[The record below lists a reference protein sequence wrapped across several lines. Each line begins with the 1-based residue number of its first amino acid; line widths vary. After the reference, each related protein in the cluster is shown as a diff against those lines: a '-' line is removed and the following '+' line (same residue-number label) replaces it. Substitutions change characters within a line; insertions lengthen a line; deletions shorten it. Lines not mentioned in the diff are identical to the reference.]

1 MPIPPDY
8 EAILDY
14 HETPEA
20 GTAGANGYFGQHNHE
35 LNAARLER
43 RRRRQGDRPFD
54 PELEVRKLGAQD
66 LAANVDA
73 ELMGRR
79 IPFQHPTLGAR
90 ERELVLEVL
99 ESGQLTHGA
108 KVLELERRVDALVG
122 GAIVHHVVACSSG
135 TAALHLGLLGLDV
148 TAADSVIVPALTY
161 IATANAVAY
170 TGAEL
175 LVADVDPKTW
185 TMDPESAAR
194 LAHGAR
200 QRGRRVA
207 AAIPV
212 ALCGVPAD
220 IGALRAALG
229 SEVSLLEDNAQAIGL
244 TDRDVAASA
253 YSLHGSKTIT
263 AGEGGLLITKD
274 EELAARARLYRG
286 QGHGGPGVRHNY
298 IHTVIGHNYRLT
310 ELAAA
315 IGLGQLERLSELLG
329 RRRELVSLYVRHL
342 HAALRRG
349 RGPLPELQAGNVS
362 APWALGIKL
371 PERWHHNEVRHG
383 LELAGIETRPMFY
396 PIHKQPPYAERV
408 RHDAPVA
415 EELADRCLL
424 LPLHA
429 ELEDADVGRIVREL
443 ARILEG
449 GR

>member
-1 MPIPPDY
+1 MPQPPDY

-14 HETPEA
+14 HGTPPA
-20 GTAGANGYFGQHNHE
+20 GSRAGGGYFGQHGHE
-35 LNAARLER
+35 LHRQEERAAVLTIDG
-43 RRRRQGDRPFD
+43 RQLAEAVVAKRP
-54 PELEVRKLGAQD
+54 
-66 LAANVDA
+66 
-73 ELMGRR
+73 RR
-79 IPFQHPTLGAR
+79 IPFQHPTLGAL
-90 ERELVLEVL
+90 EREAVLEVL
-99 ESGQLTHGA
+99 ESGWLTHGA
-108 KVLELERRVDALVG
+108 KVLELERRADLELAG
-122 GAIVHHVVACSSG
+122 GPIVQHAVACSSG
-135 TAALHLGLLGLDV
+135 TAALHLGLLGLEV
-148 TAADSVIVPALTY
+148 TAKDAVIVPALTY

-175 LVADVDPKTW
+175 LVADVDPDTW

-200 QRGRRVA
+200 QHGRRVA

-229 SEVSLLEDNAQAIGL
+229 SDVALLEDNAQAIG
-244 TDRDVAASA
+244 REQHPDVAAAS

-286 QGHGGPGVRHNY
+286 QGFDPRLRHSY
-298 IHTVIGHNYRLT
+298 IHRVIGHNYRLT

-315 IGLGQLERLSELLG
+315 VALAQLTRLPELLG
-329 RRRELVSLYVRHL
+329 RRRELANLYVKE
-342 HAALRRG
+342 LRRAMTAK
-349 RGPLPELQAGNVS
+349 RGPLPELQGQGRDVS
-362 APWALGIKL
+362 APWAIGIKL
-371 PERWHHNEVRHG
+371 PERWHHTNVRR
-383 LELAGIETRPMFY
+383 ELKLRGIETRPMFY

-415 EELADRCLL
+415 EALAERCLF

-429 ELEDADVGRIVREL
+429 ELEDADVVRIVSEL
-443 ARILEG
+443 ADILEG

>member
-1 MPIPPDY
+1 MPQPPDY
-8 EAILDY
+8 ESILDY
-14 HETPEA
+14 HETPTA
-20 GTAGANGYFGQHNHE
+20 AGANSYFGQHNHE
-35 LNAARLER
+35 LNAARLARQER
-43 RRRRQGDRPFD
+43 RQEAPRR
-54 PELEVRKLGAQD
+54 V
-66 LAANVDA
+66 
-73 ELMGRR
+73 
-79 IPFQHPTLGAR
+79 PFQCPTLGAR
-90 ERELVLEVL
+90 EREAVLEVL
-99 ESGQLTHGA
+99 ETGQLTHGA
-108 KVLELERRVDALVG
+108 KVELLEERVDALLG

-135 TAALHLGLLGLDV
+135 TAALHLGLLGLEV
-148 TAADSVIVPALTY
+148 TAEDAVIVPALTY

-175 LVADVDPKTW
+175 LVADVDPDTW

-229 SEVSLLEDNAQAIGL
+229 SDVALLEDNAQAIGV
-244 TDRDVAASA
+244 TERDVAGAA

-274 EELAARARLYRG
+274 AELAARARHYRG
-286 QGHGGPGVRHNY
+286 QGHGLGMCHNY

-315 IGLGQLERLSELLG
+315 IALAQLTRLPELLG
-329 RRRELVSLYVRHL
+329 RRRELLHIYVSE
-342 HAALRRG
+342 LRRAMSRA
-349 RGPLPELQAGNVS
+349 RGPLPELQGQGRDIT
-362 APWALGIKL
+362 APWCLGAKL
-371 PERWHHNEVRHG
+371 PAGHHHNEVRAA
-383 LELAGIETRPMFY
+383 LELRGIETRPMFY
-396 PIHKQPPYAERV
+396 PIHKQPPYLERV

-415 EELADRCLL
+415 EALADQCLL

-429 ELEDADVGRIVREL
+429 ELEDRDVVRIVAEL
-443 ARILEG
+443 AQALEG

>member
-1 MPIPPDY
+1 VPQPPDY
-8 EAILDY
+8 DAILDY
-14 HETPEA
+14 HETLPA
-20 GTAGANGYFGQHNHE
+20 GVTAGANGYFGQHNHE

-43 RRRRQGDRPFD
+43 QVERQERPRR
-54 PELEVRKLGAQD
+54 V
-66 LAANVDA
+66 
-73 ELMGRR
+73 
-79 IPFQHPTLGAR
+79 PFQHPTLGAR

-108 KVLELERRVDALVG
+108 KVLTLEERVDALIG

-135 TAALHLGLLGLDV
+135 TAALHLGLLGLEV
-148 TAADSVIVPALTY
+148 TAEDAVIIPALTY

-175 LVADVDPKTW
+175 LVADVDPDTW

-207 AAIPV
+207 AAVPV

-229 SEVSLLEDNAQAIGL
+229 SDVPLLEDAAQAIGI
-244 TDRDVAASA
+244 TERDVAASA

-263 AGEGGLLITKD
+263 AGEGGLLVTKD
-274 EELAARARLYRG
+274 KELAARARLYRG

-298 IHTVIGHNYRLT
+298 IHTVIGYNYRLT

-315 IGLGQLERLSELLG
+315 IGLGQLERLSGLLG
-329 RRRELVSLYVRHL
+329 RRRELLHIYVTELR
-342 HAALRRG
+342 AAMARA
-349 RGPLPELQAGNVS
+349 RGPLPELQGQGRDIS
-362 APWALGIKL
+362 APWCLGAKL
-371 PERWHHNEVRHG
+371 PAGHHHNEVRHK
-383 LELAGIETRPMFY
+383 LELRGIETRPMFY
-396 PIHKQPPYAERV
+396 PIHRQPPYLERV

-429 ELEDADVGRIVREL
+429 ELEDRDVVRIVAEL
-443 ARILEG
+443 AQALEG